1 MQISQVGKTI
11 PLYRITKELVSPK
24 SSSNNIDPALTEKLL
39 TAVMNGYRY
48 PGFLLQTMVHRIQID
63 SDTEDNRYIKM
74 NDTRMGILK
83 ACINRDDRLSGK
95 EEEIKMALD
104 FENNTPA
111 YLCGRLFAVLENIQQ
126 KASGY
131 DLNRTIKDAYFT
143 SASTRPA
150 TVFPRLLT
158 LAQHHMAKLE
168 NDRYADENISEIVD
182 KLGSEFPSILSLKEQ
197 GIFMLGYYQQKQ
209 YTKDRINA
217 YKEEQ

>member
-1 MQISQVGKTI
+1 
-11 PLYRITKELVSPK
+11 
-24 SSSNNIDPALTEKLL
+24 
-39 TAVMNGYRY
+39 
-48 PGFLLQTMVHRIQID
+48 
-63 SDTEDNRYIKM
+63 M

-83 ACINRDDRLSGK
+83 ACINRDNRLSGK

-104 FENNTPA
+104 KENKNAA

-168 NDRYADENISEIVD
+168 NDRYADENIREIVD
-182 KLGSEFPSILSLKEQ
+182 QMGSEFPVILSLKEQ

-209 YTKDRINA
+209 YTKDQINA
-217 YKEEQ
+217 YKEEK